1 MAVGSTLGELGL
13 SAPPSVVVLSL
24 AGALFYALASALQH
38 QAASDQPGELSV
50 HAGLLFRLMHEPRWL
65 LGNGADAAGY
75 LCQFLALRRG
85 SQALVQPLLLS
96 GLVFALP
103 AGAILEHRR
112 LSRPDWLGALIV
124 VLGISGFLV
133 AARPG
138 PGHPQ
143 ASLAGWVVVS
153 VLVGLITGA
162 AVVVARRSPRHR
174 AILLGLGAGVLYG
187 YTSALAERTGRL
199 FDQGVFA
206 VLTSWTPYVLVVA
219 GVVGML
225 LAQSAFQ
232 AGDLRFSLPV
242 LTVAEPLVAIA
253 MGRFLFGE
261 HLAAHGLSPL
271 VEALSL
277 VVMTAGVFLAARS
290 PEGHPEE
297 PARPMAPS
305 GEGDAGATVA
315 REP

>member
-1 MAVGSTLGELGL
+1 MAVVARVGDLRLY
-13 SAPPSVVVLSL
+13 APLSVVLLSL

-38 QAASDQPGELSV
+38 QAASDQPADLSV

-65 LGNGADAAGY
+65 AGNAADVAGY

-103 AGAILEHRR
+103 AGAILEHRPLTR
-112 LSRPDWLGALIV
+112 QDCFGAAIV
-124 VLGISGFLV
+124 VVGISGFLV

-143 ASLAGWVVVS
+143 AALADWAVVTGLVAIVVGGA
-153 VLVGLITGA
+153 VLVAGR
-162 AVVVARRSPRHR
+162 VPRHR

-199 FDQGVFA
+199 LDQGVIA

-232 AGDLRFSLPV
+232 AGDLRFSLPI
-242 LTVAEPLVAIA
+242 LTVAEPLVAIFI
-253 MGRFLFGE
+253 GRFLFGE
-261 HLAAHGLSPL
+261 HLADHGASPL
-271 VEALSL
+271 VEALGL
-277 VVMTAGVFLAARS
+277 AVMTAGVFVAARS

-297 PARPMAPS
+297 PAP
-305 GEGDAGATVA
+305 A
-315 REP
+315 R